1 MSIEN
6 TEIKRNRKVLG
17 KHLIAELYDCDRK
30 IINDQDLIEKCM
42 IEAVEVS
49 GATLVKTVFHKF
61 SPHGVTGIIV
71 VAESHFSIHTWP
83 EYGYCAVDI
92 FTCGDIIQND
102 SAIDFLKIKLKAKH
116 VSLFEMKRGLLD
128 SENEIR
134 HKPEGT

>member
-6 TEIKRNRKVLG
+6 TEIKRNRKALG